1 MRRSRE
7 VTATSVTEADGTQT
21 AWTAWWR
28 DKQADRATAK
38 RFMLTQTHNTTRPDV
53 AGLAGREVWVHGLPS
68 RSTAVVAVVAAAVA
82 DIAMLLTEARA
93 VSGVA
98 LVAAAAAAYCWLLAE
113 ENAAYVCINV
123 CVCVC
128 VCV

>member
-1 MRRSRE
+1 M
-7 VTATSVTEADGTQT
+7 
-21 AWTAWWR
+21 
-28 DKQADRATAK
+28 
-38 RFMLTQTHNTTRPDV
+38 
-53 AGLAGREVWVHGLPS
+53 
-68 RSTAVVAVVAAAVA
+68 VAVVAAAVA

-128 VCV
+128 VCVCVNVCVCARTSLSLSLSLSLLQRLWLAQGCFCQRLLIVKALPHSTTLGSLL